1 MEAGD
6 SGIKSVLF
14 RLFQTVEETSGISE
28 CLLAQGPVPVPVP
41 CCQDPVAQECPQD
54 LVAQECP
61 QDPVV
66 QECRQAPSEFLPV
79 VHLEDLQGK
88 GLQEGLP
95 GVRLLPLPSRYATY
109 DDLSSTSFIY
119 NQSITR
125 YSTVLKSYKNGII
138 GVTCFI
144 LYYNVQ

>member
-1 MEAGD
+1 M
-6 SGIKSVLF
+6 KSVLF

-41 CCQDPVAQECPQD
+41 CRQD

-88 GLQEGLP
+88 GLQEGLQEGLP
-95 GVRLLPLPSRYATY
+95 GVRLLPLPSRYVF
-109 DDLSSTSFIY
+109 S
-119 NQSITR
+119 
-125 YSTVLKSYKNGII
+125 K
-138 GVTCFI
+138 
-144 LYYNVQ
+144 

>member
-1 MEAGD
+1 M
-6 SGIKSVLF
+6 KSVLF
-14 RLFQTVEETSGISE
+14 RLFQTVEETSEISE
-28 CLLAQGPVPVPVP
+28 CLLAQGPVPVPVL
-41 CCQDPVAQECPQD
+41 CRQEDLVAQECPQAP
-54 LVAQECP
+54 VAQECP

-109 DDLSSTSFIY
+109 DDLSSTSFIIY
-119 NQSITR
+119 NQSI
-125 YSTVLKSYKNGII
+125 L
-138 GVTCFI
+138 
-144 LYYNVQ
+144 

>member
-6 SGIKSVLF
+6 SGMKSVLF

-41 CCQDPVAQECPQD
+41 CRQD

-95 GVRLLPLPSRYATY
+95 GVRLLPLPSRYANY

-119 NQSITR
+119 NQS
-125 YSTVLKSYKNGII
+125 
-138 GVTCFI
+138 
-144 LYYNVQ
+144 Q

>member
-1 MEAGD
+1 MEACD
-6 SGIKSVLF
+6 NGIKSVLF

-41 CCQDPVAQECPQD
+41 CRQD

-95 GVRLLPLPSRYATY
+95 GVRLLPLPSRYVF
-109 DDLSSTSFIY
+109 S
-119 NQSITR
+119 
-125 YSTVLKSYKNGII
+125 K
-138 GVTCFI
+138 
-144 LYYNVQ
+144 